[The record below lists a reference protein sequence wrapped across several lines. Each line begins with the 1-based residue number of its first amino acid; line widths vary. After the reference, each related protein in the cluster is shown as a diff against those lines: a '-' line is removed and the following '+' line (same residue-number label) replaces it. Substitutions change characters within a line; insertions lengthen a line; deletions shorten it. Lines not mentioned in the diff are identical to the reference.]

1 MSDQLWIYTYK
12 EGLLSRVAHDL
23 RLRATRLSLYQ
34 QGEEL
39 ELRVEASSLVVEG
52 VMSEGQLH
60 SSLLS
65 ARDRAEIERTA
76 REAVLQA
83 ARHPQICYRGR
94 RVGSVLVGELE
105 LRGRRAS
112 LQVPAEERNGRLIG
126 EVELRPSLW
135 GIEPYTAM
143 LGTLRVQDRLRLRF
157 DLARPG

>member
-23 RLRATRLSLYQ
+23 RLRATRLSLRL

-39 ELRVEASSLVVEG
+39 ELRVEASSLMVEG
-52 VMSEGQLH
+52 VMAEGQLRP
-60 SSLLS
+60 SELS
-65 ARDRAEIERTA
+65 ARDRAEVERTA

-83 ARHPQICYRGR
+83 GRYPQICYRGR
-94 RVGSVLVGELE
+94 WVGSGLSGELE

-112 LQVPAEERNGRLIG
+112 LQVPAEERDGRLIG

-143 LGTLRVQDRLRLRF
+143 LGALRVQDRVRLRF
-157 DLARPG
+157 DMARPG